1 MSCIEHLQYWNSQAG
16 EGKGETHEVLQH
28 RLRQMGKE
36 KLAEWLGK
44 TVFHQLGVDLEKSIT
59 EGLLELLTTE
69 ERSLLSYKRNIFLVT
84 ELGILV

>member
-1 MSCIEHLQYWNSQAG
+1 MPCIEHLQYWNSQSG

-36 KLAEWLGK
+36 KLADWLGK

-59 EGLLELLTTE
+59 EGLLDLVTTE
-69 ERSLLSYKRNIFLVT
+69 ERSLIYT
-84 ELGILV
+84 EKKNS